1 MLSVNRTESHIS
13 RFHSVKN
20 SELCLKKNLEHIR
33 LHDLRHL
40 NASIMLSQG
49 ISPKV
54 AQQRLGHSDFSTTMN
69 IYSHVM
75 KSVENEAAQK
85 LDDVLF
91 QKASNQ

>member
-1 MLSVNRTESHIS
+1 
-13 RFHSVKN
+13 
-20 SELCLKKNLEHIR
+20 
-33 LHDLRHL
+33 
-40 NASIMLSQG
+40 MLSQG